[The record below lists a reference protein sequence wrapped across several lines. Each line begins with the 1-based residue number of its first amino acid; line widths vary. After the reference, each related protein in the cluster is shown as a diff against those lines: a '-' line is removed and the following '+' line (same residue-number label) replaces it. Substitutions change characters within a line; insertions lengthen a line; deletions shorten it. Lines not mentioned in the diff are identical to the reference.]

1 MLKAVK
7 QLTTFKLKS
16 ISSSFQKGLNDFKSN
31 AIKND
36 VILV

>member
-16 ISSSFQKGLNDFKSN
+16 SLSSFQKGLIDFKSN
-31 AIKND
+31 SINND
-36 VILV
+36 VILI